1 MKLKYIAIAISLV
14 SLTLVSCN
22 RDEDSLFEKS
32 ASERAAEAVNNA
44 MELLPA
50 AENGWE
56 MVYFPNKENMSTS
69 KGYIMV
75 LRFGKDGSVS
85 ATAKNSLTTS
95 NQIKTDVSTWEVISD
110 YGPILSFNTYNEVL
124 HAWSDPQNDGD
135 GYLGDYEFLILSA
148 NKDLIILKGKKHSA
162 YSVLR
167 PMKTDD
173 MAAHF
178 AACEKMQHN
187 LFGNG
192 NVLALMLDG
201 THYDLIGGENGM
213 FYQVGHG
220 EAVSVDAPHYA
231 FAATTDGIILCY
243 GFDEALRQYG
253 TKTEH
258 VFTLDGKKLQG
269 ENGTVL
275 EAGELSEFVEN
286 YIRWWE
292 HKWDISTTETNAT
305 TAAAADQVL
314 KQLQSLSSKAKK
326 NASVKGLTLR
336 YDQTLA
342 TDSKFVVEMR
352 YTLESKTKEM
362 TPVKFA
368 FDFAVA
374 NGKITLAYKEPA
386 DERAK
391 TILQSVP
398 TIEPLVQTL
407 NGTYTVSADGFNP
420 AIGTK
425 LVSQDNAEMWFNM
438 SGLAE

>member
-50 AENGWE
+50 AGNGWE

-178 AACEKMQHN
+178 AACEKMQAD

-192 NVLALMLDG
+192 NIVTLKQGNNLYNLYNGGTGMFRMAKFGETLDVSTAEHFPMCATADGIVVSYGFGDQPKERIYTFTNNQLVGESGSIIDAGNLNLSFGVYVGENKGWSVDLKQTTGDVLTKVSAFVSDLQTISKDKTKAAVNSLMIGYSASANMYQGAYFVRVRFQYKDG
-201 THYDLIGGENGM
+201 SKTRTENADFEVTMTTSENGVSINYVQPMTDNATSWATAAPSVLELAQTLCGSFVASAAAGHEFNVAGGLILIGN
-213 FYQVGHG
+213 
-220 EAVSVDAPHYA
+220 
-231 FAATTDGIILCY
+231 
-243 GFDEALRQYG
+243 
-253 TKTEH
+253 
-258 VFTLDGKKLQG
+258 
-269 ENGTVL
+269 N
-275 EAGELSEFVEN
+275 
-286 YIRWWE
+286 
-292 HKWDISTTETNAT
+292 
-305 TAAAADQVL
+305 
-314 KQLQSLSSKAKK
+314 
-326 NASVKGLTLR
+326 
-336 YDQTLA
+336 
-342 TDSKFVVEMR
+342 SKF
-352 YTLESKTKEM
+352 YLKS
-362 TPVKFA
+362 A
-368 FDFAVA
+368 
-374 NGKITLAYKEPA
+374 
-386 DERAK
+386 
-391 TILQSVP
+391 
-398 TIEPLVQTL
+398 
-407 NGTYTVSADGFNP
+407 TVR
-420 AIGTK
+420 
-425 LVSQDNAEMWFNM
+425 
-438 SGLAE
+438 